1 MFQNSTLCRL
11 AMYKDGESG
20 LLMCGG
26 RIQFFNEDKAAIP
39 IIPHDAWISTLLA
52 HEAHN
57 ANHDE
62 IAGTLLRMRKNAW
75 VVKARRLAKKTVDKC
90 VISRKAR
97 AKICKQ
103 IMGDLPLERTEPAR
117 PFEITAVDL
126 FGPYEVKDHVKK
138 KVRLKVWGIVFCC
151 MVSSDTHRRRK

>member
-11 AMYKDGESG
+11 AVYKDEESG

-26 RIQFFNEDKAAIP
+26 RIQLFNGDKAAV
-39 IIPHDAWISTLLA
+39 PHDAWTFTFLA

-62 IAGTLLRMRKNAW
+62 IAATLLRMRNNAR
-75 VVKARRLAKKTVDKC
+75 VVKARRLAKKIVDSC
-90 VISRKAR
+90 IICRKAR

-103 IMGDLPLERTEPAR
+103 IMGDLPLERTEPVR
-117 PFEITAVDL
+117 PFEFTTADL
-126 FGPYEVKDHVKK
+126 FGPYEVKD
-138 KVRLKVWGIVFCC
+138 
-151 MVSSDTHRRRK
+151 

>member
-11 AMYKDGESG
+11 AVYKDGESG

-39 IIPHDAWISTLLA
+39 IIPLDAWISTLLA

-62 IAGTLLRMRKNAW
+62 IAGTLLRMRK
-75 VVKARRLAKKTVDKC
+75 KH
-90 VISRKAR
+90 
-97 AKICKQ
+97 
-103 IMGDLPLERTEPAR
+103 G
-117 PFEITAVDL
+117 
-126 FGPYEVKDHVKK
+126 
-138 KVRLKVWGIVFCC
+138 
-151 MVSSDTHRRRK
+151 